1 MRRFDPVVSGTG
13 AVVFTT
19 VLLTTVVLTTVVLT
33 TGAP

>member
-19 VLLTTVVLTTVVLT
+19 VVLTTVVLT